1 MATLYSRERSGIEMG
16 LKEELVGLVGDEAKV
31 DEVLKLVGGVMLP
44 KDQYKKATDENKT
57 LKEQIEQAKLA
68 SMDSEQLLKHKI
80 EEAENKYR
88 EFGIKSNKLEAEKA
102 FVKAGLTQD
111 VYSELLDTVVSEDAE
126 KTQSLV
132 NKFIGVLGKEKES
145 VANRTKESLLNQTK
159 KPDNPDNIEQKPITI
174 KTQF

>member
-1 MATLYSRERSGIEMG
+1 MG
-16 LKEELVGLVGDEAKV
+16 LREDLISLVGDEAKV
-31 DEVLKLVGGVMLP
+31 DEVLKTVGGVMLP

-68 SMDSEQLLKHKI
+68 SMNAEELLKHKI
-80 EEAENKYR
+80 EEAENKYK
-88 EFGIKSNKLEAEKA
+88 EFGIKSNKLEAEKQ

-111 VYSELLDTVVSEDAE
+111 VYADLLDSVVSEDAE

-145 VANRTKESLLNQTK
+145 VANRTKDSLLNQTK
-159 KPDNPDNIEQKPITI
+159 KPENPDNIVDKPLTT
-174 KTQF
+174 KTFI